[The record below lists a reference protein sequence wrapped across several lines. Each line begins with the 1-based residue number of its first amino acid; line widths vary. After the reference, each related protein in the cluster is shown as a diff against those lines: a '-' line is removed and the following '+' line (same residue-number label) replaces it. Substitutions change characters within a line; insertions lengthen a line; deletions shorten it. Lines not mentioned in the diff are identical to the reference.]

1 MPQDKMKTSKKAS
14 WKKSAGFVLS
24 FVLFLGICGMFFSL
38 DLWLGFLNKQS
49 VVTAVA
55 DSQYSARAYEQLRED
70 MEALMKAHNLESEAA
85 LALLDENSFYTAN
98 GNLITATL
106 KGETSRINTTSFR
119 SDLSTEIKSY
129 LKDYGVP
136 QTAEITVSIEE
147 VVFTAGNLYDNHTYF
162 QFGEQLFKARSN
174 MVPMVRNMFFVSLGM
189 TVVIGLALM
198 VFYRRRHTAI
208 GYINY
213 ALFGAALANLLVVGL
228 LYVTNPLGDAVTA
241 IYYQNFIEHYLAQ
254 SLIPGIGLSSIGLI
268 VTAILWM
275 TIRRI
280 QEEA

>member
-1 MPQDKMKTSKKAS
+1 MPQDKMKTSRKAS
-14 WKKSAGFVLS
+14 WKKSAGFALT

-85 LALLDENSFYTAN
+85 LALLDENAFFAAS

-106 KGETSRINTTSFR
+106 KGDTTRIDTGVFQQ
-119 SDLSTEIKSY
+119 DLSTEIKST
-129 LKDYGVP
+129 LTDNGVP
-136 QTAEITVSIEE
+136 MTAEMTQSIEE
-147 VVFTAGNLYDNHTYF
+147 VVFTAGSLYDNHSYF
-162 QFGEQLFKARSN
+162 QFGEQFFKARVN

-198 VFYRRRHTAI
+198 VFYNRRHTAI
-208 GYINY
+208 SYINY
-213 ALFGAALANLLVVGL
+213 ALFGAVIANMLVIGL
-228 LYVTNPLGDAVTA
+228 LYVTNPLGEAVTA
-241 IYYQNFIEHYLAQ
+241 LYYQNFIDHYLAQ
-254 SLIPGIGLSSIGLI
+254 SLVPGIGLSSIGLV
-268 VTAILWM
+268 VTGVLWV

-280 QEEA
+280 QKEA